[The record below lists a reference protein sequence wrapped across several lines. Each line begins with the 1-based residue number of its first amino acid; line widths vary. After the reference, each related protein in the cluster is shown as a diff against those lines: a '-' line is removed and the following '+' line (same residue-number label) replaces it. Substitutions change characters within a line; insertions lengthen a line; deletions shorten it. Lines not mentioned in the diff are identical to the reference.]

1 VPADA
6 GAEPVLQAGCAP
18 GSDNQRRGESLHRCD
33 AALHHPERGQEGE
46 ALGRRPLLGCA
57 DRLGTP
63 RARARPDLHS
73 CGPPAPLPSTPA
85 ALAKPPAPVWLF
97 LAEPARGRDLREA
110 MAPLEASCEN
120 MVKLNNLDEAS
131 IAVRA
136 LRGACVQRQAS
147 PEHEPYRP
155 RKRSVVA
162 DARLPAQSN
171 LALRFKQ
178 DQIYTYVGTV
188 LIAIN
193 PFRQLPLYTTDVLEK

>member
-1 VPADA
+1 
-6 GAEPVLQAGCAP
+6 
-18 GSDNQRRGESLHRCD
+18 
-33 AALHHPERGQEGE
+33 
-46 ALGRRPLLGCA
+46 
-57 DRLGTP
+57 
-63 RARARPDLHS
+63 
-73 CGPPAPLPSTPA
+73 
-85 ALAKPPAPVWLF
+85 
-97 LAEPARGRDLREA
+97 

-136 LRGACVQRQAS
+136 LRGVGVQRQAS

-155 RKRSVVA
+155 RNLSVVA
-162 DARLPAQSN
+162 HARLPAQSN